1 MVGKLLNLSVPEYLH
16 PRVVMRTGLRTLSS
30 LFEWHLAL
38 GNATLPVL
46 LIPLCFLGFPV
57 SCLQVLKL

>member
-1 MVGKLLNLSVPEYLH
+1 MAGKSLNLSVPKYLH
-16 PRVVMRTGLRTLSS
+16 PRVVTRTGLRTLSS
-30 LFEWHLAL
+30 LLEWRLAL

-46 LIPLCFLGFPV
+46 LISLCFLGFPV